1 MSTITSNAKQ
11 IVLIDARGPRYSAAI
26 TTTVLALA
34 LITESNYLIGF
45 QFAVFLSAVIFGLR
59 RSIYGLIY
67 RNLIQP
73 RLSGPVPS
81 ENEAAPRFAQLIGA
95 LFAFVALLGGVT
107 GNTGVFLVATSF
119 ALGAAFL
126 NAAFGFCLGC
136 QVYLRLVRV
145 RARFS
150 KKVSV
155 NQVNFN

>member
-1 MSTITSNAKQ
+1 MSTVTDSNKNL
-11 IVLIDARGPRYSAAI
+11 VLIDARGPRYSAGI

-45 QFAVFLSAVIFGLR
+45 QFAVFLSAVLFGLR

-73 RLSGPVPS
+73 RLSGPVPC

-107 GNTGVFLVATSF
+107 GSRRVIKDNIGRVIEDIGYIREPQDGTDL
-119 ALGAAFL
+119 ALSSMSCTALAD
-126 NAAFGFCLGC
+126 
-136 QVYLRLVRV
+136 
-145 RARFS
+145 S
-150 KKVSV
+150 
-155 NQVNFN
+155 

>member
-1 MSTITSNAKQ
+1 MSTITSNTKQ
-11 IVLIDARGPRYSAAI
+11 VVLIDARGPRYSAAI

-59 RSIYGLIY
+59 RSIYGFIY

-136 QVYLRLVRV
+136 QMYLLIVRF
-145 RARFS
+145 RPNFS
-150 KKVSV
+150 RS
-155 NQVNFN
+155 

>member
-1 MSTITSNAKQ
+1 VSTITSNTKQ
-11 IVLIDARGPRYSAAI
+11 VVLIDARGPRYSAAI

-95 LFAFVALLGGVT
+95 LFAFVALAGGLT
-107 GNTGVFLVATSF
+107 GNSALFLIATSF

-150 KKVSV
+150 KKISA
-155 NQVNFN
+155 N

>member
-1 MSTITSNAKQ
+1 MSTITSNTKQ
-11 IVLIDARGPRYSAAI
+11 VVLIDARGPRYSAAI

-34 LITESNYLIGF
+34 LITQSNFLIGF
-45 QFAVFLSAVIFGLR
+45 QLVVFLSAVIFGLR

-107 GNTGVFLVATSF
+107 GNTGVILVATSF

-150 KKVSV
+150 KKISV
-155 NQVNFN
+155 N

>member
-1 MSTITSNAKQ
+1 VSNLT
-11 IVLIDARGPRYSAAI
+11 VNERTPVFIDARGPRYSAAI

-155 NQVNFN
+155 N